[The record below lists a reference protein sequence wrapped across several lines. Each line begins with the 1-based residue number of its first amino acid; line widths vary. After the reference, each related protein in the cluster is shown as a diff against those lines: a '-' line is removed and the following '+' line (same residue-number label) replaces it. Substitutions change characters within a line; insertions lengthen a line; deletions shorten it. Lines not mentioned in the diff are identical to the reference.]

1 MLEQDELRHHKGLSA
16 PLMRGYNI
24 IFSEEHN
31 GHNKYMG
38 KNSPKKSLINHMLET
53 GIVAKCLTDTNGIYH
68 PVLNRLS
75 EITGCDSDTLLTK
88 IVFICA
94 IHDIGKI
101 HPTFQ
106 GRDEGTLEIL
116 KQEDLNQVSF
126 DTRFRHEQYGA
137 NIFDKL
143 SAEDVDIKN
152 SDIISQIIRMHHQKE
167 QKKNSDI
174 DIIKIDDKE
183 KAKKWMH
190 IQNEIYDYIKN
201 VFQFDN
207 LNLINK
213 NISKSELF
221 VVQNAILGIMI
232 TSDWIAS
239 NNYVFD
245 NQSYENIDE
254 FLESR
259 KTQALRFLNNE
270 GLIRQ
275 QIPVMQNFMSA
286 FGFNGRPVQND
297 VEKIVHKNDIKC
309 MLIESDCGSGKTEAA
324 LYAAAVLGNR
334 SGLSGIYMGL
344 PTGVSA
350 EAIQDRVDE
359 FLTSRGMR
367 NTKLYTSKSMLLRE
381 PDKQPVWT
389 DMSRQRL
396 LASSAVGTVDQ
407 VMTAARLVRFESVRM
422 DGLASKVLIIDEIH
436 AYDAY
441 MLAVIKDLL
450 KICGELDVPVI
461 MLSATLPISTK
472 NDLLG
477 VLGDGDI
484 ELHNGYPVIS
494 YVTKDGRVHE
504 HVSRQYMPDKKISCE
519 LLPILNDND
528 KIARY
533 AVDAVKDG
541 GCECVIMNTVADA
554 ICVYDKIKKNK
565 KNDCKI
571 ILYHSR
577 MTINARDKTSRKI
590 LAMCGKDRT
599 KRPERVIIVG
609 TQVLEQSLDIDV
621 DYMITAICPIDLLF
635 QRIGRYHR
643 HGDEGTIR
651 EHVVVA
657 NTVQVLI
664 PATLSSYGGTEYVYE
679 KCYLDATID
688 AIREHNGH
696 LLIPSG
702 MPDMI
707 NYVYSY
713 ASIDVRVRQII
724 DEANSDAGNI
734 KIENG
739 FEIYTR
745 KNDLTDKNLN
755 VRLSNT
761 DETMAQIAI
770 LNDAEI
776 ETLGQSSEA
785 DIELF
790 KCRVV
795 AVRESKIKNFKNF
808 CKPETGIFKD
818 VQIYTKDNCV
828 SEGKEIVIDDEYG
841 MRIEKI

>member
-1 MLEQDELRHHKGLSA
+1 M
-16 PLMRGYNI
+16 NI
-24 IFSEEHN
+24 TKIWA
-31 GHNKYMG
+31 KTA
-38 KNSPKKSLINHMLET
+38 PKKSLINHMLET
-53 GIVAKCLTDTNGIYH
+53 GIVAGCLTDTNGIYH

-75 EITGCDSDTLLTK
+75 EITGYDSDTLLAK

-106 GRDEGTLEIL
+106 GRDEETLEVL
-116 KQEDLNQVSF
+116 RQENLNQMSF

-137 NIFDKL
+137 NIFDRL
-143 SAEDVDIKN
+143 SVEDVDIKN
-152 SDIISQIIRMHHQKE
+152 SDIIAQIIRMHHQKE

-183 KAKKWMH
+183 KAKKWRH

-201 VFQFDN
+201 VFRFDN

-254 FLESR
+254 FLKSR
-259 KTQALRFLNNE
+259 KIQALKFLNNE
-270 GLIRQ
+270 GMIRQ
-275 QIPVMQNFMSA
+275 QIPVMQDFKSA

-297 VEKIVHKNDIKC
+297 VEKIVHKNNIKC

-324 LYAAAVLGNR
+324 LYAAVVLGNR

-381 PDKQPVWT
+381 PDKKPVWT

-396 LASSAVGTVDQ
+396 LAASAIGTVDQ

-450 KICGELDVPVI
+450 KICGELGVPVI

-477 VLGDGDI
+477 VLCDGDI
-484 ELHNGYPVIS
+484 ELHNGYPMIS
-494 YVTKDGRVHE
+494 YVTKDGNVHE
-504 HVSRQYMPDKKISCE
+504 HVSHQYMPDKTISCE

-533 AVDAVKDG
+533 AVDVVKDG

-577 MTINARDKTSRKI
+577 MTMNARDETSRKI

-643 HGDEGTIR
+643 HGDAGTIR

-664 PATLSSYGGTEYVYE
+664 PATLSSYGGTEHVYE

-688 AIREHNGH
+688 AINEHNGH
-696 LLIPSG
+696 LLIPSC

-707 NYVYSY
+707 NYVYSH

-724 DEANSDAGNI
+724 DEANSDSGNI
-734 KIENG
+734 KIKNG

-761 DETMAQIAI
+761 DETMVQIAI
-770 LNDAEI
+770 LNDTEI
-776 ETLGQSSEA
+776 EMLGQSSEA

-828 SEGKEIVIDDEYG
+828 SEGKEIVVDAEYG

>member
-1 MLEQDELRHHKGLSA
+1 MDITKIWA
-16 PLMRGYNI
+16 
-24 IFSEEHN
+24 
-31 GHNKYMG
+31 KTA
-38 KNSPKKSLINHMLET
+38 PKKSLINHMMET

-106 GRDEGTLEIL
+106 GRDEEMLEML
-116 KQEDLNQVSF
+116 RQEDLNQVSF
-126 DTRFRHEQYGA
+126 DTRFKHEQYGA
-137 NIFDKL
+137 NIFDRL

-183 KAKKWMH
+183 KAKKWRH

-232 TSDWIAS
+232 TADWIAS
-239 NNYVFD
+239 NHYVFD
-245 NQSYENIDE
+245 NQPYKNIDE

-259 KTQALRFLNNE
+259 KILALKFLNNE
-270 GLIRQ
+270 GMIRQ
-275 QIPVMQNFMSA
+275 QIAVMQDFKSA

-324 LYAAAVLGNR
+324 LYAAAVLGNH

-359 FLTSRGMR
+359 FLTSHGMR

-381 PDKQPVWT
+381 PDKKPVWT

-396 LASSAVGTVDQ
+396 LAASAVGTVDQ

-436 AYDAY
+436 AYDTY

-450 KICGELDVPVI
+450 KICGELGVPVI

-472 NDLLG
+472 SDLLG
-477 VLGDGDI
+477 VLGDGNI
-484 ELHNGYPVIS
+484 ELHNGYPMIS
-494 YVTKDGRVHE
+494 YVTKDGKVHE
-504 HVSRQYMPDKKISCE
+504 HVSHQYMPDKKISCE

-565 KNDCKI
+565 KDDCKI

-577 MTINARDKTSRKI
+577 MTINARDEKSREI
-590 LAMCGKDRT
+590 LEMCGKDRT

-643 HGDEGTIR
+643 HGDAGTIR

-657 NTVQVLI
+657 NIVQVLI
-664 PATLSSYGGTEYVYE
+664 PSDLSSYGGTEYVYE
-679 KCYLDATID
+679 KCHLDATID
-688 AIREHNGH
+688 AINEHNGH

-707 NYVYSY
+707 NYVYSH

-734 KIENG
+734 KIKNG
-739 FEIYTR
+739 FEIYTKR
-745 KNDLTDKNLN
+745 NDLTDKNLN

-761 DETMAQIAI
+761 DETIVQIAI

-776 ETLGQSSEA
+776 EKLGQNSEA

-795 AVRESKIKNFKNF
+795 AVRESKVKNFKNF

-828 SEGKEIVIDDEYG
+828 SEDKEIVVDDEYG

>member
-1 MLEQDELRHHKGLSA
+1 MDITKIWA
-16 PLMRGYNI
+16 
-24 IFSEEHN
+24 
-31 GHNKYMG
+31 KTA
-38 KNSPKKSLINHMLET
+38 PKKSLINHMLET
-53 GIVAKCLTDTNGIYH
+53 GIVAECLTDTNGIYY
-68 PVLNRLS
+68 PVLSRLS

-106 GRDEGTLEIL
+106 GRDEETLEIL
-116 KQEDLNQVSF
+116 RQENLNQVSF
-126 DTRFRHEQYGA
+126 DTRFRHEQYGV
-137 NIFDKL
+137 NIFDRL
-143 SAEDVDIKN
+143 SVDDVDMKN

-183 KAKKWMH
+183 KAKKWQH
-190 IQNEIYDYIKN
+190 IQNEIYDYVKN
-201 VFQFDN
+201 VFRFDN

-232 TSDWIAS
+232 TADWIAS

-245 NQSYENIDE
+245 NQQCENIDE

-259 KTQALRFLNNE
+259 KVQALKFLNNE

-275 QIPVMQNFMSA
+275 QIPVMQDFRSA

-381 PDKQPVWT
+381 PDKKPAWT
-389 DMSRQRL
+389 DISRQRL
-396 LASSAVGTVDQ
+396 LAASAVGTVDQ
-407 VMTAARLVRFESVRM
+407 VMTVARLVRFESVRM

-472 NDLLG
+472 SDLLG
-477 VLGDGDI
+477 VLGDGNI
-484 ELHNGYPVIS
+484 ELHNGYPMIS
-494 YVTKDGRVHE
+494 YVTKDGKTHE
-504 HVSRQYMPDKKISCE
+504 HVSHQYMPDKKISCE

-577 MTINARDKTSRKI
+577 MTINARDETSRKI
-590 LAMCGKDRT
+590 LTMCGKDRT

-643 HGDEGTIR
+643 HGDAGTIR
-651 EHVVVA
+651 ERVVVA

-664 PATLSSYGGTEYVYE
+664 PADLSSYGGTEYVYE

-688 AIREHNGH
+688 TIREHNGH
-696 LLIPSG
+696 LLIPSD

-707 NYVYSY
+707 NYVYSH

-761 DETMAQIAI
+761 DEVMVQIAI
-770 LNDAEI
+770 LDDEEI
-776 ETLGQSSEA
+776 EELGQNSEA

-795 AVRESKIKNFKNF
+795 SVRESKIKNFKNF
-808 CKPETGIFKD
+808 RKPETGIFKD
-818 VQIYTKDNCV
+818 VQIYTKDDCV
-828 SEGKEIVIDDEYG
+828 SGDKEIVVDDEYG

>member
-1 MLEQDELRHHKGLSA
+1 MDITKIWA
-16 PLMRGYNI
+16 
-24 IFSEEHN
+24 
-31 GHNKYMG
+31 KTA
-38 KNSPKKSLINHMLET
+38 PKKSLINHMLET
-53 GIVAKCLTDTNGIYH
+53 GIVAECLTDTNGIYH

-75 EITGCDSDTLLTK
+75 EITDCDSDTLLTK
-88 IVFICA
+88 IMFICA

-106 GRDEGTLEIL
+106 GRDEETLEIL
-116 KQEDLNQVSF
+116 KHEGLNQVSF

-174 DIIKIDDKE
+174 NIIKIDDKE
-183 KAKKWMH
+183 KTKKWMH

-201 VFQFDN
+201 VFKFDN

-213 NISKSELF
+213 NINKSELF

-232 TSDWIAS
+232 TADWIAS

-245 NQSYENIDE
+245 NQPCENIDD
-254 FLESR
+254 FLKSR
-259 KTQALRFLNNE
+259 KIQALKFLSNE

-275 QIPVMQNFMSA
+275 QIPVMQDFRSA

-359 FLTSRGMR
+359 FLTSHGMR

-381 PDKQPVWT
+381 PDKKPVWT

-422 DGLASKVLIIDEIH
+422 NGLASKVLIIDEIH

-450 KICGELDVPVI
+450 KICEGLGVPVI

-472 NDLLG
+472 KDLLG
-477 VLGDGDI
+477 VLDDGDI
-484 ELHNGYPVIS
+484 ELHNGYPMIS
-494 YVTKDGRVHE
+494 YVTKDGMMHE
-504 HVSRQYMPDKKISCE
+504 HVSYQYMPDKKISCE

-577 MTINARDKTSRKI
+577 MTINARDETSRKI

-643 HGDEGTIR
+643 HGDAGTIR
-651 EHVVVA
+651 EHAVVTNA
-657 NTVQVLI
+657 VQVLI
-664 PATLSSYGGTEYVYE
+664 PADLSNYGGTEYVYE

-688 AIREHNGH
+688 AINEHNGH

-707 NYVYSY
+707 NYVYSH
-713 ASIDVRVRQII
+713 ASIDVRVCQII
-724 DEANSDAGNI
+724 DEANSDNGNI

-761 DETMAQIAI
+761 DEVMAQIAI

-795 AVRESKIKNFKNF
+795 SVMESKIKNFKHF

-818 VQIYTKDNCV
+818 VQIYTKDDCV
-828 SEGKEIVIDDEYG
+828 SGGKEIVVDDEYG
-841 MRIEKI
+841 MRIKKV

>member
-1 MLEQDELRHHKGLSA
+1 MDITKIWA
-16 PLMRGYNI
+16 
-24 IFSEEHN
+24 
-31 GHNKYMG
+31 KTA
-38 KNSPKKSLINHMLET
+38 PKKSLINHMLET
-53 GIVAKCLTDTNGIYH
+53 GIVAECLTDTNGIYY
-68 PVLNRLS
+68 PVLSRLS

-106 GRDEGTLEIL
+106 GRDEETLEIL
-116 KQEDLNQVSF
+116 RQENLNQVSF
-126 DTRFRHEQYGA
+126 DTRFRHEQYGV
-137 NIFDKL
+137 NIFDRL
-143 SAEDVDIKN
+143 SVDDVDMKN

-183 KAKKWMH
+183 KAKKWQH
-190 IQNEIYDYIKN
+190 IQNEIYDYVKN
-201 VFQFDN
+201 VFRFDN

-213 NISKSELF
+213 NISKSKLF

-239 NNYVFD
+239 NSYVFD
-245 NQSYENIDE
+245 NQQYKNVDE

-688 AIREHNGH
+688 AINEHNGR

-707 NYVYSY
+707 NYVYSH

>member
-1 MLEQDELRHHKGLSA
+1 MDII
-16 PLMRGYNI
+16 NI
-24 IFSEEHN
+24 WA
-31 GHNKYMG
+31 KTA
-38 KNSPKKSLINHMLET
+38 PKKSLINHMLET

-309 MLIESDCGSGKTEAA
+309 MLIESDCSSGKTEAA

>member
-1 MLEQDELRHHKGLSA
+1 MDITKIWA
-16 PLMRGYNI
+16 
-24 IFSEEHN
+24 
-31 GHNKYMG
+31 KTA
-38 KNSPKKSLINHMLET
+38 PKKSLINHMMET
-53 GIVAKCLTDTNGIYH
+53 GIVAKCLTDTTNGIYH

-94 IHDIGKI
+94 IHDMGKI

-106 GRDEGTLEIL
+106 GRDEETLEIL
-116 KQEDLNQVSF
+116 KQEGLNQVSF

-137 NIFDKL
+137 NIFDRL

-183 KAKKWMH
+183 KAKKWRH

-232 TSDWIAS
+232 TADWIAS
-239 NNYVFD
+239 NSYVFD
-245 NQSYENIDE
+245 NQQYENVDE

-259 KTQALRFLNNE
+259 KNQALKFLNNE

-275 QIPVMQNFMSA
+275 QIPVMQDFKSA

-297 VEKIVHKNDIKC
+297 VEKFVHKNDIKC

-359 FLTSRGMR
+359 FLTAHDMR

-381 PDKQPVWT
+381 PGKKPVWT

-396 LASSAVGTVDQ
+396 LAASAVGTVDQ

-450 KICGELDVPVI
+450 KICEELGVPVI

-472 NDLLG
+472 SDLLG
-477 VLGDGDI
+477 VLGDGNI
-484 ELHNGYPVIS
+484 ELHNGYPMIS
-494 YVTKDGRVHE
+494 YVTKDGKVHE
-504 HVSRQYMPDKKISCE
+504 HVSHQYMPDKKISCE

-565 KNDCKI
+565 KDDCKI

-577 MTINARDKTSRKI
+577 MTINARDEKSREI
-590 LAMCGKDRT
+590 LEMCGKDRT

-643 HGDEGTIR
+643 HGDAGTIR

-657 NTVQVLI
+657 NIVQVLI
-664 PATLSSYGGTEYVYE
+664 PSDLSSYGGTEYVYE

-688 AIREHNGH
+688 AINEHNGH

-707 NYVYSY
+707 NYVYSH

-734 KIENG
+734 KIKNG

-761 DETMAQIAI
+761 DEVMAQIAI

-795 AVRESKIKNFKNF
+795 AVRESKVKNFKNF

-818 VQIYTKDNCV
+818 VKIYTKNDCM
-828 SEGKEIVIDDEYG
+828 SEGKEIAIDDEYG

>member
-1 MLEQDELRHHKGLSA
+1 MDITKIWA
-16 PLMRGYNI
+16 
-24 IFSEEHN
+24 
-31 GHNKYMG
+31 KTA
-38 KNSPKKSLINHMLET
+38 PKKSLIDHMLET
-53 GIVAKCLTDTNGIYH
+53 GIVTECLIDADGMYR
-68 PVLNRLS
+68 PVLSRLS
-75 EITGCDSDTLLTK
+75 EITGCDNNKLSAK

-94 IHDIGKI
+94 IHDIGKA
-101 HPTFQ
+101 HPIFQ
-106 GRDEGTLEIL
+106 GRDAETLEIL
-116 KQEDLNQVSF
+116 RRKNLNQASF

-137 NIFDKL
+137 NIFDRL

-183 KAKKWMH
+183 KAKKWRH
-190 IQNEIYDYIKN
+190 IQKEIYDYIKN
-201 VFQFDN
+201 VFHFDN

-245 NQSYENIDE
+245 NQPYKNIDE
-254 FLESR
+254 FLKSR
-259 KTQALRFLNNE
+259 KLQALKFLNNE
-270 GLIRQ
+270 GMIRQ
-275 QIPVMQNFMSA
+275 QIPVMQDFKSA

-350 EAIQDRVDE
+350 EAIQNRVDE
-359 FLTSRGMR
+359 FLTSHGMR

-381 PDKQPVWT
+381 PDKKPIWT
-389 DMSRQRL
+389 DISRQRL
-396 LASSAVGTVDQ
+396 LTSSAVGTVDQ
-407 VMTAARLVRFESVRM
+407 VMTVARLARFESVRM
-422 DGLASKVLIIDEIH
+422 NGLASKVLIIDEIH
-436 AYDAY
+436 AYDTY
-441 MLAVIKDLL
+441 MLAVIRGLL
-450 KICGELDVPVI
+450 MICGELGVPVI

-472 NDLLG
+472 KGLLG
-477 VLGDGDI
+477 VVGNRDM
-484 ELHNGYPVIS
+484 ELHNGYPMIS
-494 YVTKDGRVHE
+494 YVTKDGDVYE
-504 HVSRQYMPDKKISCE
+504 QVSNQYMPDKKISCK
-519 LLPILNDND
+519 LLPILNNND
-528 KIARY
+528 EIARY

-554 ICVYDKIKKNK
+554 ICVYDKIKEK
-565 KNDCKI
+565 KSDNCKI

-577 MTINARDKTSRKI
+577 MTINARDKKSREI
-590 LAMCGKDRT
+590 LKMCGKDRSE
-599 KRPERVIIVG
+599 RPERAIIVG
-609 TQVLEQSLDIDV
+609 TQVLEQSIDIDV
-621 DYMITAICPIDLLF
+621 DYMIIAICPIDLLF

-651 EHVVVA
+651 KRVDVG

>member
-1 MLEQDELRHHKGLSA
+1 MDITKIWA
-16 PLMRGYNI
+16 
-24 IFSEEHN
+24 
-31 GHNKYMG
+31 KTA
-38 KNSPKKSLINHMLET
+38 PKKSLIDHMLET
-53 GIVAKCLTDTNGIYH
+53 GIVTECLIDADGMYR
-68 PVLNRLS
+68 PVLSRLS
-75 EITGCDSDTLLTK
+75 EITGCDNNKLSAK

-94 IHDIGKI
+94 IHDIGKA
-101 HPTFQ
+101 HPIFQ
-106 GRDEGTLEIL
+106 GRDAETLEIL
-116 KQEDLNQVSF
+116 RRKNLNQASF

-137 NIFDKL
+137 NIFDRL

-183 KAKKWMH
+183 KAKKWRH
-190 IQNEIYDYIKN
+190 IQKEIYDYIKN
-201 VFQFDN
+201 VFHFDN

-245 NQSYENIDE
+245 NQPYENIDE

-350 EAIQDRVDE
+350 EAIQNRVDE
-359 FLTSRGMR
+359 FLTSHGMR

-381 PDKQPVWT
+381 PDKKPIWT
-389 DMSRQRL
+389 DISRQRL
-396 LASSAVGTVDQ
+396 LTSSAVGTVDQ
-407 VMTAARLVRFESVRM
+407 VMTVARLARFESVRM
-422 DGLASKVLIIDEIH
+422 NGLASKVLIIDEIH
-436 AYDAY
+436 AYDTY
-441 MLAVIKDLL
+441 MLAVIRGLL
-450 KICGELDVPVI
+450 MICGELGVPVI

-472 NDLLG
+472 KGLLG
-477 VLGDGDI
+477 VVGNRDM
-484 ELHNGYPVIS
+484 ELHNGYPMIS
-494 YVTKDGRVHE
+494 YVTKDGDVYE
-504 HVSRQYMPDKKISCE
+504 QVSNQYMPDKKISCK
-519 LLPILNDND
+519 LLPILNNND
-528 KIARY
+528 EIARY

-577 MTINARDKTSRKI
+577 MTINARDETSREI

-651 EHVVVA
+651 ERVVVA

-664 PATLSSYGGTEYVYE
+664 PADVSSYGGTEYVYE

-707 NYVYSY
+707 NYVYSH

-761 DETMAQIAI
+761 DETMVQIAI
-770 LNDAEI
+770 LDDTEI
-776 ETLGQSSEA
+776 EELGQNSEA

-795 AVRESKIKNFKNF
+795 SVRESKIKNFKNF

-828 SEGKEIVIDDEYG
+828 SGDKEIVVDDEYG

>member
-1 MLEQDELRHHKGLSA
+1 MDITKIWA
-16 PLMRGYNI
+16 
-24 IFSEEHN
+24 
-31 GHNKYMG
+31 KTA
-38 KNSPKKSLINHMLET
+38 PKKSLIDHMLET
-53 GIVAKCLTDTNGIYH
+53 GIVTECLIDADGMYR
-68 PVLNRLS
+68 PVLSRLS
-75 EITGCDSDTLLTK
+75 EITGCDNNKLSAK

-94 IHDIGKI
+94 IHDIGKA
-101 HPTFQ
+101 HPIFQ
-106 GRDEGTLEIL
+106 GRDAETLEIL
-116 KQEDLNQVSF
+116 RRKNLNQASF

-137 NIFDKL
+137 NIFDRL

-183 KAKKWMH
+183 KAKKWRH
-190 IQNEIYDYIKN
+190 IQKEIYDYIKN
-201 VFQFDN
+201 VFHFDN

-245 NQSYENIDE
+245 NQPYKNIDE
-254 FLESR
+254 FLKSR
-259 KTQALRFLNNE
+259 KLQALKFLNNE
-270 GLIRQ
+270 GMIRQ
-275 QIPVMQNFMSA
+275 QIPVMQDFKSA

-350 EAIQDRVDE
+350 EAIQNRVDE
-359 FLTSRGMR
+359 FLTSHGMR

-381 PDKQPVWT
+381 PDKKPIWT
-389 DMSRQRL
+389 DISRQRL
-396 LASSAVGTVDQ
+396 LTSSAVGTVDQ
-407 VMTAARLVRFESVRM
+407 VMTVARLARFESVRM
-422 DGLASKVLIIDEIH
+422 NGLASKVLIIDEIH
-436 AYDAY
+436 AYDTY
-441 MLAVIKDLL
+441 MLAVIRGLL
-450 KICGELDVPVI
+450 MICGELGVPVI

-472 NDLLG
+472 KGLLG
-477 VLGDGDI
+477 VVGNRDI

-494 YVTKDGRVHE
+494 YVTKDGMVHE
-504 HVSRQYMPDKKISCE
+504 HVSHQYMPDKKISCE

-533 AVDAVKDG
+533 AVDAIKDG
-541 GCECVIMNTVADA
+541 GCECVIMNTVTDA

-577 MTINARDKTSRKI
+577 MTINVRDKTSRKI

-643 HGDEGTIR
+643 HGDAGTIR

-688 AIREHNGH
+688 AINEHNGH

-707 NYVYSY
+707 NYVYSH

-761 DETMAQIAI
+761 DETMVQIAI
-770 LNDAEI
+770 LNNAEI

>member
-1 MLEQDELRHHKGLSA
+1 MDITKIWA
-16 PLMRGYNI
+16 
-24 IFSEEHN
+24 
-31 GHNKYMG
+31 KTA
-38 KNSPKKSLINHMLET
+38 PKKSLINHMLET
-53 GIVAKCLTDTNGIYH
+53 GIVAECLTDTNGIYH

-106 GRDEGTLEIL
+106 GRDEETLEML
-116 KQEDLNQVSF
+116 RQEDLNQVSF

-174 DIIKIDDKE
+174 DIIKIDNKE
-183 KAKKWMH
+183 KAKKWRH
-190 IQNEIYDYIKN
+190 IQNEIYDYVKN
-201 VFQFDN
+201 IFRFDN

-245 NQSYENIDE
+245 NQPYENIDV

-259 KTQALRFLNNE
+259 KVQALKFLSNE
-270 GLIRQ
+270 ELIRQ
-275 QIPVMQNFMSA
+275 QIPVMQDFKSA

-528 KIARY
+528 KIALY

-770 LNDAEI
+770 LNDAEL

-795 AVRESKIKNFKNF
+795 AVRESKVKNFKNF

-828 SEGKEIVIDDEYG
+828 SEGKEIVVDDEYG
-841 MRIEKI
+841 MRIKKV

>member
-1 MLEQDELRHHKGLSA
+1 MDITKIWA
-16 PLMRGYNI
+16 
-24 IFSEEHN
+24 
-31 GHNKYMG
+31 KTA
-38 KNSPKKSLINHMLET
+38 PKKSLINHMLET
-53 GIVAKCLTDTNGIYH
+53 GIVAECLTDTNGIYH

-75 EITGCDSDTLLTK
+75 EITCCGSDTLLTK

-106 GRDEGTLEIL
+106 GRDEETLEIL
-116 KQEDLNQVSF
+116 KHEGLNQVSF

-245 NQSYENIDE
+245 NQSYENIDD
-254 FLESR
+254 FLKSR
-259 KTQALRFLNNE
+259 KIQALKFLSNE

-275 QIPVMQNFMSA
+275 QIPIMQDFRSA

-324 LYAAAVLGNR
+324 LYAAVVLGNR
-334 SGLSGIYMGL
+334 SGVSGIYMGL

-359 FLTSRGMR
+359 FLTSHGMR

-381 PDKQPVWT
+381 PDKKPVWT

-422 DGLASKVLIIDEIH
+422 NGLASKVLIIDEIH

-450 KICGELDVPVI
+450 KICEELGVPVI

-472 NDLLG
+472 KDLLG
-477 VLGDGDI
+477 ALGNGDV
-484 ELHNGYPVIS
+484 ELHNGYPMIS
-494 YVTKDGRVHE
+494 YVTKDGMVHE
-504 HVSRQYMPDKKISCE
+504 HVSHQYMPDKKISCE

-541 GCECVIMNTVADA
+541 GCECVIMTTVADA
-554 ICVYDKIKKNK
+554 ICEYDKINKNK

-577 MTINARDKTSRKI
+577 MTINARDETSRKI
-590 LAMCGKDRT
+590 LAMCGKNRT

-643 HGDEGTIR
+643 HGDAGTIR
-651 EHVVVA
+651 EHVVVTNA
-657 NTVQVLI
+657 VQVLI
-664 PATLSSYGGTEYVYE
+664 PADLSNYGGTEYVYE

-702 MPDMI
+702 IPDMI
-707 NYVYSY
+707 NYVYSHV
-713 ASIDVRVRQII
+713 SIDVRVRQII
-724 DEANSDAGNI
+724 EEANSDNGNI

-761 DETMAQIAI
+761 DEVMAQIAI

-795 AVRESKIKNFKNF
+795 SVMESKIKNFKHF

-818 VQIYTKDNCV
+818 VQIYTKDDCV
-828 SEGKEIVIDDEYG
+828 SGGKEIIIDDEYG
-841 MRIEKI
+841 MRIKKV

>member
-1 MLEQDELRHHKGLSA
+1 MDITKIWA
-16 PLMRGYNI
+16 
-24 IFSEEHN
+24 
-31 GHNKYMG
+31 KTA
-38 KNSPKKSLINHMLET
+38 PKKSLINHMLET
-53 GIVAKCLTDTNGIYH
+53 GIVAECLTDTNGIYH

-75 EITGCDSDTLLTK
+75 EITCCDSGTLLTK

-106 GRDEGTLEIL
+106 GHDEETLEIL
-116 KQEDLNQVSF
+116 KHEGLNQVSF

-183 KAKKWMH
+183 KAKKWQH
-190 IQNEIYDYIKN
+190 IQNEIYDYVKN

-232 TSDWIAS
+232 TADWIAS

-254 FLESR
+254 FLKSR
-259 KTQALRFLNNE
+259 KIQALKFLNNE
-270 GLIRQ
+270 GMIRQ
-275 QIPVMQNFMSA
+275 QIPVMQDFKSA

-324 LYAAAVLGNR
+324 LYAASVLGNR

-359 FLTSRGMR
+359 FLTSHGMR

-381 PDKQPVWT
+381 PDKKPVWT

-422 DGLASKVLIIDEIH
+422 NGLASKVLIIDEIH

-450 KICGELDVPVI
+450 KICKELGVPVI

-472 NDLLG
+472 KDLLG
-477 VLGDGDI
+477 VLDDGDI

-533 AVDAVKDG
+533 AVDAIKDG

-577 MTINARDKTSRKI
+577 MTINARDETSRKI
-590 LAMCGKDRT
+590 LVMCGKNRT

-643 HGDEGTIR
+643 HGDAGTIR

-664 PATLSSYGGTEYVYE
+664 PSDLSSYGGTEYVYE

-707 NYVYSY
+707 NYVYSH

-724 DEANSDAGNI
+724 DEANSDNGNI

-745 KNDLTDKNLN
+745 RNNLTDKNLN

-761 DETMAQIAI
+761 DEVMAQIAI
-770 LNDAEI
+770 LDDAEI
-776 ETLGQSSEA
+776 EMLGQSSEA

-828 SEGKEIVIDDEYG
+828 SEGKEIIIDNEYG
-841 MRIEKI
+841 MRIKKV

>member
-1 MLEQDELRHHKGLSA
+1 MDITKIWA
-16 PLMRGYNI
+16 
-24 IFSEEHN
+24 
-31 GHNKYMG
+31 KTA
-38 KNSPKKSLINHMLET
+38 PKKSLINHLLET
-53 GIVAKCLTDTNGIYH
+53 GIVAGCLTDTNGIYH

-75 EITGCDSDTLLTK
+75 EITGYDSDTLLAK

-106 GRDEGTLEIL
+106 GRDGETLEVL
-116 KQEDLNQVSF
+116 RQENLNQMSF

-137 NIFDKL
+137 NIFDRL
-143 SAEDVDIKN
+143 SVEDVDIKN
-152 SDIISQIIRMHHQKE
+152 SDIIAQIIRMHHQKE

-183 KAKKWMH
+183 KAKKWRH

-201 VFQFDN
+201 VFRFDN

-213 NISKSELF
+213 DINKSELF

-232 TSDWIAS
+232 TADWIAS
-239 NNYVFD
+239 NSYVFD
-245 NQSYENIDE
+245 NQQYENVDE

-259 KTQALRFLNNE
+259 KTQALKFLNNE

-275 QIPVMQNFMSA
+275 QIPVMQDFRSA

-381 PDKQPVWT
+381 PDKKPIWT

-396 LASSAVGTVDQ
+396 LAASAVGTVDQ

-494 YVTKDGRVHE
+494 YVTKDGMVHE
-504 HVSRQYMPDKKISCE
+504 HVSHQYMPDKKISCE

-533 AVDAVKDG
+533 AVDAIKDG
-541 GCECVIMNTVADA
+541 GCECVIMNTVTDA

-577 MTINARDKTSRKI
+577 MTINVRDKTSRKI

-643 HGDEGTIR
+643 HGDAGTIR

-688 AIREHNGH
+688 AINEHNGH

-707 NYVYSY
+707 NYVYSH

-761 DETMAQIAI
+761 DETMVQIAI
-770 LNDAEI
+770 LNNAEI

>member
-1 MLEQDELRHHKGLSA
+1 MDITKIWA
-16 PLMRGYNI
+16 
-24 IFSEEHN
+24 
-31 GHNKYMG
+31 KTA
-38 KNSPKKSLINHMLET
+38 PKKSLIDHMLET
-53 GIVAKCLTDTNGIYH
+53 GIVTECLIDADGMYR
-68 PVLNRLS
+68 PVLSRLS
-75 EITGCDSDTLLTK
+75 EITGCDNNKLSAK

-94 IHDIGKI
+94 IHDIGKA
-101 HPTFQ
+101 HPIFQ
-106 GRDEGTLEIL
+106 GRDAETLEIL
-116 KQEDLNQVSF
+116 RRKNLNQASF

-137 NIFDKL
+137 NIFDRL

-183 KAKKWMH
+183 KAKKWRH
-190 IQNEIYDYIKN
+190 IQKEIYDYIKN
-201 VFQFDN
+201 VFHFDN

-245 NQSYENIDE
+245 NQPYKNIDE
-254 FLESR
+254 FLKSR
-259 KTQALRFLNNE
+259 KLQALKFLNNE
-270 GLIRQ
+270 GMIRQ
-275 QIPVMQNFMSA
+275 QIPVMQDFKSA

-350 EAIQDRVDE
+350 EAIQNRVDE
-359 FLTSRGMR
+359 FLTSHGMR

-381 PDKQPVWT
+381 PDKKPIWT
-389 DMSRQRL
+389 DISRQRL
-396 LASSAVGTVDQ
+396 LTASAVGTVDQ

-494 YVTKDGRVHE
+494 YVTKDGMVHE
-504 HVSRQYMPDKKISCE
+504 HVSHQYMPDKKISCE

-533 AVDAVKDG
+533 AVDAIKDG
-541 GCECVIMNTVADA
+541 GCECVIMNTVTDA

-577 MTINARDKTSRKI
+577 MTINVRDKTSRKI

-643 HGDEGTIR
+643 HGDAGTIR

-688 AIREHNGH
+688 AINEHNGH

-707 NYVYSY
+707 NYVYSH

-761 DETMAQIAI
+761 DETMVQIAI
-770 LNDAEI
+770 LNNAEI

>member
-1 MLEQDELRHHKGLSA
+1 
-16 PLMRGYNI
+16 
-24 IFSEEHN
+24 
-31 GHNKYMG
+31 
-38 KNSPKKSLINHMLET
+38 
-53 GIVAKCLTDTNGIYH
+53 
-68 PVLNRLS
+68 
-75 EITGCDSDTLLTK
+75 
-88 IVFICA
+88 
-94 IHDIGKI
+94 
-101 HPTFQ
+101 
-106 GRDEGTLEIL
+106 
-116 KQEDLNQVSF
+116 
-126 DTRFRHEQYGA
+126 
-137 NIFDKL
+137 
-143 SAEDVDIKN
+143 
-152 SDIISQIIRMHHQKE
+152 
-167 QKKNSDI
+167 
-174 DIIKIDDKE
+174 
-183 KAKKWMH
+183 
-190 IQNEIYDYIKN
+190 
-201 VFQFDN
+201 
-207 LNLINK
+207 
-213 NISKSELF
+213 
-221 VVQNAILGIMI
+221 
-232 TSDWIAS
+232 
-239 NNYVFD
+239 
-245 NQSYENIDE
+245 
-254 FLESR
+254 
-259 KTQALRFLNNE
+259 
-270 GLIRQ
+270 
-275 QIPVMQNFMSA
+275 
-286 FGFNGRPVQND
+286 
-297 VEKIVHKNDIKC
+297 

-324 LYAAAVLGNR
+324 LYAASVLGNR

-359 FLTSRGMR
+359 FLTSHGMR

-381 PDKQPVWT
+381 PDKKPVWT

-450 KICGELDVPVI
+450 KICGELGVPVI

-472 NDLLG
+472 KDLLG

-494 YVTKDGRVHE
+494 YVTKDGMMHE
-504 HVSRQYMPDKKISCE
+504 HVSHQYMPDKKISCE
-519 LLPILNDND
+519 LLPILNNND

-554 ICVYDKIKKNK
+554 ICVYDKIKKSK

-577 MTINARDKTSRKI
+577 MTINARDEKSREI
-590 LAMCGKDRT
+590 LEMCGKDRT

-657 NTVQVLI
+657 NTVHVLI

-795 AVRESKIKNFKNF
+795 AVRESKVKNFKNF

-828 SEGKEIVIDDEYG
+828 SEGKEIVVDDEYG
-841 MRIEKI
+841 MRIKKV

>member
-1 MLEQDELRHHKGLSA
+1 MDITKIWA
-16 PLMRGYNI
+16 
-24 IFSEEHN
+24 
-31 GHNKYMG
+31 KTA
-38 KNSPKKSLINHMLET
+38 PKKSLIDHMLET
-53 GIVAKCLTDTNGIYH
+53 GIVTECLIDADGMYR
-68 PVLNRLS
+68 PVLSRLS
-75 EITGCDSDTLLTK
+75 EITGCDNNKLSAK

-94 IHDIGKI
+94 IHDIGKA
-101 HPTFQ
+101 HPIFQ
-106 GRDEGTLEIL
+106 GRDAETLEIL
-116 KQEDLNQVSF
+116 RRKNLNQASF

-137 NIFDKL
+137 NIFDRL

-183 KAKKWMH
+183 KAKKWRH
-190 IQNEIYDYIKN
+190 IQKEIYDYIKN
-201 VFQFDN
+201 VFHFDN

-245 NQSYENIDE
+245 NQPYKNIDE
-254 FLESR
+254 FLKSR
-259 KTQALRFLNNE
+259 KLQALKFLNNE
-270 GLIRQ
+270 GMIRQ
-275 QIPVMQNFMSA
+275 QIPVMQDFKSA

-350 EAIQDRVDE
+350 EAIQNRVDE
-359 FLTSRGMR
+359 FLTSHGMR

-381 PDKQPVWT
+381 PDKKPIWT
-389 DMSRQRL
+389 DISRQRL
-396 LASSAVGTVDQ
+396 LTSSAVGTVDQ
-407 VMTAARLVRFESVRM
+407 VMTVARLARFESVRM
-422 DGLASKVLIIDEIH
+422 NGLASKVLIIDEIH
-436 AYDAY
+436 AYDTY
-441 MLAVIKDLL
+441 MLAVIRGLL
-450 KICGELDVPVI
+450 MICGELGVPVI

-472 NDLLG
+472 KGLLG
-477 VLGDGDI
+477 VVGNRDM
-484 ELHNGYPVIS
+484 ELHNGYPMIS
-494 YVTKDGRVHE
+494 YVTKDGDVYE
-504 HVSRQYMPDKKISCE
+504 QVSNQYMPDKKISCK
-519 LLPILNDND
+519 LLPILNNND
-528 KIARY
+528 EIARY

-554 ICVYDKIKKNK
+554 ICVYDKIKEK
-565 KNDCKI
+565 KSDNCKI

-577 MTINARDKTSRKI
+577 MTINARDKKSREI
-590 LAMCGKDRT
+590 LKMCGKDRSE
-599 KRPERVIIVG
+599 RPERAIIVG

-621 DYMITAICPIDLLF
+621 DYMIIAICPIDLLF

-651 EHVVVA
+651 KRVDVG

-688 AIREHNGH
+688 AINEHNGH

-707 NYVYSY
+707 NYVYSH

-761 DETMAQIAI
+761 DETMVQIAI

>member
-1 MLEQDELRHHKGLSA
+1 MDITKIWA
-16 PLMRGYNI
+16 
-24 IFSEEHN
+24 
-31 GHNKYMG
+31 KTA
-38 KNSPKKSLINHMLET
+38 PKKSLIDHMLET
-53 GIVAKCLTDTNGIYH
+53 GIVTECLIDADGMYR
-68 PVLNRLS
+68 PVLSRLS
-75 EITGCDSDTLLTK
+75 EITGCDNNKLSAK

-94 IHDIGKI
+94 IHDIGKA
-101 HPTFQ
+101 HPIFQ
-106 GRDEGTLEIL
+106 GRDAETLEIL
-116 KQEDLNQVSF
+116 RRKNLNQASF

-137 NIFDKL
+137 NIFDRL

-183 KAKKWMH
+183 KAKKWRH
-190 IQNEIYDYIKN
+190 IQKEIYDYIKN
-201 VFQFDN
+201 VFHFDN

-245 NQSYENIDE
+245 NQPYKNIDE
-254 FLESR
+254 FLKSR
-259 KTQALRFLNNE
+259 KLQALKFLNNE
-270 GLIRQ
+270 GMIRQ
-275 QIPVMQNFMSA
+275 QIPVMQDFKSA

-350 EAIQDRVDE
+350 EAIQNRVDE
-359 FLTSRGMR
+359 FLTSHGMR

-381 PDKQPVWT
+381 PDKKAIWT
-389 DMSRQRL
+389 DISRQRL
-396 LASSAVGTVDQ
+396 LTSSAVGTVDQ
-407 VMTAARLVRFESVRM
+407 VMTVARLARFESVRM
-422 DGLASKVLIIDEIH
+422 NGLASKVLIIDEIH
-436 AYDAY
+436 AYDTY
-441 MLAVIKDLL
+441 MLAVIRGLL
-450 KICGELDVPVI
+450 MICGELGVPVI

-472 NDLLG
+472 KGLLG
-477 VLGDGDI
+477 VVGNRDM
-484 ELHNGYPVIS
+484 ELHNGYPMIS
-494 YVTKDGRVHE
+494 YVTKDGDVYE
-504 HVSRQYMPDKKISCE
+504 QVSNQYMPDKKISCK
-519 LLPILNDND
+519 LLPILNNND
-528 KIARY
+528 EIARY

-554 ICVYDKIKKNK
+554 ICVYDKIKEK
-565 KNDCKI
+565 KSDNCKI

-577 MTINARDKTSRKI
+577 MTINARDKKSREI
-590 LAMCGKDRT
+590 LKMCGKDRSE
-599 KRPERVIIVG
+599 RPERAIIVG

-621 DYMITAICPIDLLF
+621 DYMIIAICPIDLLF

-651 EHVVVA
+651 KRVDVG

-664 PATLSSYGGTEYVYE
+664 PADLSNYGGTEYVYE
-679 KCYLDATID
+679 KCYLDATVDTIQ
-688 AIREHNGH
+688 EHNNH

-707 NYVYSY
+707 NYVYNH
-713 ASIDVRVRQII
+713 ASVDVQVRQII

-739 FEIYTR
+739 FEIYTKR
-745 KNDLTDKNLN
+745 NALTDKNLN
-755 VRLSNT
+755 VRLSNV
-761 DETMAQIAI
+761 DETTVQIAI
-770 LNDAEI
+770 LDDEEI
-776 ETLGQSSEA
+776 HALGQSSEA

-795 AVRESKIKNFKNF
+795 AVRESKVKNFKNF

-828 SEGKEIVIDDEYG
+828 SEDKEIVVDDEYG

>member
-1 MLEQDELRHHKGLSA
+1 MDITKIWA
-16 PLMRGYNI
+16 
-24 IFSEEHN
+24 
-31 GHNKYMG
+31 KTA
-38 KNSPKKSLINHMLET
+38 PKKSLINHMLET
-53 GIVAKCLTDTNGIYH
+53 GIVAGCLTDTNGIYH

-75 EITGCDSDTLLTK
+75 EITGYDSDTLLAK

-106 GRDEGTLEIL
+106 GRDEETLEVL
-116 KQEDLNQVSF
+116 RQENLNQMSF

-137 NIFDKL
+137 NIFDRL
-143 SAEDVDIKN
+143 SVEDVDIKN
-152 SDIISQIIRMHHQKE
+152 SDIIAQIIRMHHQKE

-183 KAKKWMH
+183 KAKKWRH

-201 VFQFDN
+201 IFRFDN

-213 NISKSELF
+213 NINKSELF

-232 TSDWIAS
+232 TADWIAS
-239 NNYVFD
+239 NSYVFD
-245 NQSYENIDE
+245 NQQYENVDE

-259 KTQALRFLNNE
+259 KTQALKFLNNE

-275 QIPVMQNFMSA
+275 QIPVMQDFRSA

-381 PDKQPVWT
+381 PDKKPIWT

-396 LASSAVGTVDQ
+396 LAASAVGTVDQ

-450 KICGELDVPVI
+450 KICGELGVPII

-477 VLGDGDI
+477 VLCDGDI
-484 ELHNGYPVIS
+484 ELHNGYPMIS
-494 YVTKDGRVHE
+494 YVTKDGNVHE
-504 HVSRQYMPDKKISCE
+504 HVSHQYMPDKKISCE

-577 MTINARDKTSRKI
+577 MTINARDETSQKI

-609 TQVLEQSLDIDV
+609 TQVLEQSLDVDV

-643 HGDEGTIR
+643 HGDAGTIR

-664 PATLSSYGGTEYVYE
+664 PSDLSSYGGTEYVYE

-688 AIREHNGH
+688 ATNEHNGH

-707 NYVYSY
+707 NYVYSH

-761 DETMAQIAI
+761 DETMVQIAI
-770 LNDAEI
+770 LDDTEI
-776 ETLGQSSEA
+776 EELGQSSEA

-795 AVRESKIKNFKNF
+795 AVRESKVKNFKNF

-828 SEGKEIVIDDEYG
+828 SEGKEIVVDDEYG
-841 MRIEKI
+841 MRIKKV

>member
-1 MLEQDELRHHKGLSA
+1 MDITKIWA
-16 PLMRGYNI
+16 
-24 IFSEEHN
+24 
-31 GHNKYMG
+31 KTA
-38 KNSPKKSLINHMLET
+38 PKKSLINHMLET

-106 GRDEGTLEIL
+106 GRDEETLEML
-116 KQEDLNQVSF
+116 RQEGLNQVSF

-137 NIFDKL
+137 NIFDRL
-143 SAEDVDIKN
+143 SVDDADMKN

-167 QKKNSDI
+167 HKKNSDI

-183 KAKKWMH
+183 KAKKWRN

-232 TSDWIAS
+232 TADWIAS
-239 NNYVFD
+239 NHYVFD
-245 NQSYENIDE
+245 NQPYKNIDE

-259 KTQALRFLNNE
+259 KIQVLKFLNNE
-270 GLIRQ
+270 GMIRQ
-275 QIPVMQNFMSA
+275 QIPVMQDFRST

-297 VEKIVHKNDIKC
+297 VEKIVHKNNIKC

-324 LYAAAVLGNR
+324 LYAASVLGNR

-359 FLTSRGMR
+359 FLTAHDMR

-381 PDKQPVWT
+381 PGKKPVWT

-396 LASSAVGTVDQ
+396 LAASAVGTVDQ

-450 KICGELDVPVI
+450 KICGELGVPVI

-472 NDLLG
+472 SDLLG
-477 VLGDGDI
+477 VLGDGNI
-484 ELHNGYPVIS
+484 ELHNGYPMIS
-494 YVTKDGRVHE
+494 YVTKDGKVHE
-504 HVSRQYMPDKKISCE
+504 HVSHQYMPDKKISCE

-565 KNDCKI
+565 KDDCKI

-577 MTINARDKTSRKI
+577 MTINARDEKSREI
-590 LAMCGKDRT
+590 LEMCGKDRT
-599 KRPERVIIVG
+599 KRPECVIIVG

-643 HGDEGTIR
+643 HGDAGTIR

-657 NTVQVLI
+657 NIVKVLI
-664 PATLSSYGGTEYVYE
+664 PFDLSSYGGTEYVYK

-688 AIREHNGH
+688 AINEHNGH

-707 NYVYSY
+707 NYVYSH

-734 KIENG
+734 KIKNG

-761 DETMAQIAI
+761 DEAMVQIAI
-770 LNDAEI
+770 LDDAEI
-776 ETLGQSSEA
+776 EMLGQSSEA

-790 KCRVV
+790 KYRVV
-795 AVRESKIKNFKNF
+795 SVRESKIKNFKNF
-808 CKPETGIFKD
+808 RKPETGIFKD
-818 VQIYTKDNCV
+818 VQIYTKDDCV
-828 SEGKEIVIDDEYG
+828 SGDKEIVIDDEYG
-841 MRIEKI
+841 MRIEKT

>member
-1 MLEQDELRHHKGLSA
+1 MDITKIWA
-16 PLMRGYNI
+16 
-24 IFSEEHN
+24 
-31 GHNKYMG
+31 KTA
-38 KNSPKKSLINHMLET
+38 PKKSLINHMLET
-53 GIVAKCLTDTNGIYH
+53 GIVAECLTDTNGIYH

-106 GRDEGTLEIL
+106 GRDEETLEIL
-116 KQEDLNQVSF
+116 RQENLNQVSF
-126 DTRFRHEQYGA
+126 DTRFRHEQYGV
-137 NIFDKL
+137 NIFDRL
-143 SAEDVDIKN
+143 SVDDVDMKN

-183 KAKKWMH
+183 KAKKWQH
-190 IQNEIYDYIKN
+190 IQNEIYDYVKN
-201 VFQFDN
+201 VFRFDN

-232 TSDWIAS
+232 TADWIAS

-245 NQSYENIDE
+245 NQQCENIDE

-259 KTQALRFLNNE
+259 KVQALKFLNNE

-275 QIPVMQNFMSA
+275 QIPVMQDFRSA

-381 PDKQPVWT
+381 PDKKPAWT
-389 DMSRQRL
+389 DISRQRL
-396 LASSAVGTVDQ
+396 LAASAVGTVDQ

-472 NDLLG
+472 SDLLG
-477 VLGDGDI
+477 VLGDGNI
-484 ELHNGYPVIS
+484 ELHNGYPMIS
-494 YVTKDGRVHE
+494 YVTKDGKTHE
-504 HVSRQYMPDKKISCE
+504 HVSHQYMPDKKISCE

-577 MTINARDKTSRKI
+577 MTINARDETSRKI
-590 LAMCGKDRT
+590 LTMCGKDRT

-643 HGDEGTIR
+643 HGDAGTIR
-651 EHVVVA
+651 ERVVVA

-664 PATLSSYGGTEYVYE
+664 PADLSSYGGTEYVYE

-688 AIREHNGH
+688 TIREHNGH
-696 LLIPSG
+696 LLIPSD

-707 NYVYSY
+707 NYVYNH
-713 ASIDVRVRQII
+713 ASVDVQVRQII

-739 FEIYTR
+739 FEIYTKR
-745 KNDLTDKNLN
+745 NALTDKNLN
-755 VRLSNT
+755 VRLSNV
-761 DETMAQIAI
+761 DETTVQIAI
-770 LNDAEI
+770 LDDEEI
-776 ETLGQSSEA
+776 HALGQSNTA

-795 AVRESKIKNFKNF
+795 AVRESKIKKFQ
-808 CKPETGIFKD
+808 CYCQPETGIFKD
-818 VQIYTKDNCV
+818 VKIYRVGEC
-828 SEGKEIVIDDEYG
+828 KEIVIDDEYG
-841 MRIEKI
+841 MRVEEF

>member
-1 MLEQDELRHHKGLSA
+1 MDITKIWA
-16 PLMRGYNI
+16 
-24 IFSEEHN
+24 
-31 GHNKYMG
+31 KTA
-38 KNSPKKSLINHMLET
+38 PKKSLINHMLET
-53 GIVAKCLTDTNGIYH
+53 GIVAECLTDTNGIYH

-75 EITGCDSDTLLTK
+75 EITCCDSGTLLTK

-106 GRDEGTLEIL
+106 GHDEETLEIL
-116 KQEDLNQVSF
+116 KHEGLNQVSF

-183 KAKKWMH
+183 KAKKWQH
-190 IQNEIYDYIKN
+190 IQNEIYDYVKN

-232 TSDWIAS
+232 TADWIAS

-254 FLESR
+254 FLKSR
-259 KTQALRFLNNE
+259 KIQALKFLNNE
-270 GLIRQ
+270 GMIRQ
-275 QIPVMQNFMSA
+275 QIPVMQDFKSA

-324 LYAAAVLGNR
+324 LYAASVLGNR

-359 FLTSRGMR
+359 FLTSHGMR

-381 PDKQPVWT
+381 PDKKPVWT

-422 DGLASKVLIIDEIH
+422 NGLASKVLIIDEIH

-450 KICGELDVPVI
+450 KICKELGVPVI

-472 NDLLG
+472 KDLLG
-477 VLGDGDI
+477 VLDDGDI

-504 HVSRQYMPDKKISCE
+504 HVSHQYMPDKKISCE

-533 AVDAVKDG
+533 AVDAIKDG

-577 MTINARDKTSRKI
+577 MTINARDETSRKI
-590 LAMCGKDRT
+590 LVMCGKNRT

-643 HGDEGTIR
+643 HGDAGTIR

-664 PATLSSYGGTEYVYE
+664 PSDLSSYGGTEYVYE

-707 NYVYSY
+707 NYVYSH

-724 DEANSDAGNI
+724 DEANSDNGNI

-745 KNDLTDKNLN
+745 RNNLTDKNLN

-761 DETMAQIAI
+761 DEVMAQIAI
-770 LNDAEI
+770 LDDAEI
-776 ETLGQSSEA
+776 EMLGQSSEA

-828 SEGKEIVIDDEYG
+828 SEGKEIIIDNEYG
-841 MRIEKI
+841 MRIKKV

>member
-1 MLEQDELRHHKGLSA
+1 MDITKIWA
-16 PLMRGYNI
+16 
-24 IFSEEHN
+24 
-31 GHNKYMG
+31 KTA
-38 KNSPKKSLINHMLET
+38 PKKSLINHMMET

-106 GRDEGTLEIL
+106 GRDEETLEML
-116 KQEDLNQVSF
+116 RQENLNQVSC

-137 NIFDKL
+137 NIFDRL
-143 SAEDVDIKN
+143 SVDDADMKN

-183 KAKKWMH
+183 KAKKWRN

-232 TSDWIAS
+232 TADWIAS
-239 NNYVFD
+239 NHYVFD
-245 NQSYENIDE
+245 NQPYKNIDE

-259 KTQALRFLNNE
+259 KILALKFLNNE
-270 GLIRQ
+270 GMIRQ
-275 QIPVMQNFMSA
+275 QIAVMQDFKSA

-324 LYAAAVLGNR
+324 LYAAAVLGNH

-359 FLTSRGMR
+359 FLTSHGMR

-381 PDKQPVWT
+381 PDKKPVWT

-396 LASSAVGTVDQ
+396 LAASAVGTVDQ

-436 AYDAY
+436 AYDTY

-450 KICGELDVPVI
+450 KICGELGVPVI

-472 NDLLG
+472 SDLLG
-477 VLGDGDI
+477 VLGDGNI
-484 ELHNGYPVIS
+484 ELHNGYPMIS
-494 YVTKDGRVHE
+494 YVTKDGKVHE
-504 HVSRQYMPDKKISCE
+504 HVSHQYMPDKKISCE

-554 ICVYDKIKKNK
+554 ICVYDKIKKSK

-577 MTINARDKTSRKI
+577 MTINARDETSLEI
-590 LAMCGKDRT
+590 LAMCGKDRA

-643 HGDEGTIR
+643 HGDAGTIR
-651 EHVVVA
+651 ERVVIA

-664 PATLSSYGGTEYVYE
+664 PSDLSSYGGTEYVYE

-707 NYVYSY
+707 NYVYSH

-761 DETMAQIAI
+761 DETMVQIAI
-770 LNDAEI
+770 LDDTEI
-776 ETLGQSSEA
+776 EELGQNSET

-795 AVRESKIKNFKNF
+795 SVRESKIKNFKNF
-808 CKPETGIFKD
+808 RKPETGIFKD
-818 VQIYTKDNCV
+818 VQIYTKDDCV
-828 SEGKEIVIDDEYG
+828 SGDKEIVVDDEYG
-841 MRIEKI
+841 IRIEKI

>member
-1 MLEQDELRHHKGLSA
+1 MDIT
-16 PLMRGYNI
+16 NI
-24 IFSEEHN
+24 WA
-31 GHNKYMG
+31 KTA
-38 KNSPKKSLINHMLET
+38 PKKSLINHMLET

-68 PVLNRLS
+68 PVLNRLA
-75 EITGCDSDTLLTK
+75 EITGCGSDTLLTK

-101 HPTFQ
+101 HPIFQ
-106 GRDEGTLEIL
+106 GRDEETLEML
-116 KQEDLNQVSF
+116 KHEGLNQVSF

-137 NIFDKL
+137 NIFDRL
-143 SAEDVDIKN
+143 SVEDVDIKN

-183 KAKKWMH
+183 KAKKWRH

-232 TSDWIAS
+232 TADWIAS
-239 NNYVFD
+239 NSYVFD
-245 NQSYENIDE
+245 NQQYENVDE

-259 KTQALRFLNNE
+259 KTQALKFLNNE

-275 QIPVMQNFMSA
+275 QIPVMQDFKSA

-359 FLTSRGMR
+359 FLTAHDMR

-381 PDKQPVWT
+381 PGKKPVWT

-396 LASSAVGTVDQ
+396 LAASAVGTVDQ

-450 KICGELDVPVI
+450 KICEELGVPVI

-472 NDLLG
+472 SDLLG
-477 VLGDGDI
+477 VLGDGNI
-484 ELHNGYPVIS
+484 ELHNGYPMIS
-494 YVTKDGRVHE
+494 YVTKDGKVHE
-504 HVSRQYMPDKKISCE
+504 HVSHQYMPDKKISCE

-565 KNDCKI
+565 KDDCKI

-577 MTINARDKTSRKI
+577 MTINARDEKSREI
-590 LAMCGKDRT
+590 LEMCGKDRT

-643 HGDEGTIR
+643 HGDAGTIR

-657 NTVQVLI
+657 NIVQVLI
-664 PATLSSYGGTEYVYE
+664 PSDLSSYGGTEYVYE

-688 AIREHNGH
+688 AINEHNGH

-707 NYVYSY
+707 NYVYSH

-734 KIENG
+734 KIKNG

-761 DETMAQIAI
+761 DEVMAQIAI

-795 AVRESKIKNFKNF
+795 AVRESKVKNFKNF

-818 VQIYTKDNCV
+818 VKIYTKNDCM
-828 SEGKEIVIDDEYG
+828 SEGKEIAIDDEYG

>member
-1 MLEQDELRHHKGLSA
+1 MDITKIWA
-16 PLMRGYNI
+16 
-24 IFSEEHN
+24 
-31 GHNKYMG
+31 KTA
-38 KNSPKKSLINHMLET
+38 PKKSLINHMLET
-53 GIVAKCLTDTNGIYH
+53 GIVAECLTDTNGIYH

-75 EITGCDSDTLLTK
+75 EITCCDSDTLLTK

-106 GRDEGTLEIL
+106 GRDEETLEIL
-116 KQEDLNQVSF
+116 KHECLNQVSF

-254 FLESR
+254 FLKSR
-259 KTQALRFLNNE
+259 KIQALKFLNNE
-270 GLIRQ
+270 GMIRQ
-275 QIPVMQNFMSA
+275 QIPVMQDFRNA

-324 LYAAAVLGNR
+324 LYASAVLGKR

-344 PTGVSA
+344 PTSVSA

-359 FLTSRGMR
+359 FLTSHGMR

-381 PDKQPVWT
+381 PDKKPVWT

-422 DGLASKVLIIDEIH
+422 NGLASKVLIIDEIH

-450 KICGELDVPVI
+450 KICEELGVPVI

-472 NDLLG
+472 KDLLG
-477 VLGDGDI
+477 ALGNGDI
-484 ELHNGYPVIS
+484 ELHNGYPMIS
-494 YVTKDGRVHE
+494 YVTKDGMVHE
-504 HVSRQYMPDKKISCE
+504 HVSHQYMPDKKISCE

-577 MTINARDKTSRKI
+577 MTINARDETSRKI

-643 HGDEGTIR
+643 HGDAGTIR

-657 NTVQVLI
+657 NAVQVLI
-664 PATLSSYGGTEYVYE
+664 PADLSNYGGTEYVYE

-688 AIREHNGH
+688 AINEHNGH

-707 NYVYSY
+707 NYVYSH

-724 DEANSDAGNI
+724 DEANSDNGNI

-761 DETMAQIAI
+761 DEVMVQIAI
-770 LNDAEI
+770 LDDAEI
-776 ETLGQSSEA
+776 EMLGQSSEA

-795 AVRESKIKNFKNF
+795 AVRESKIKNFEHF

-818 VQIYTKDNCV
+818 VQIYTKDDCV
-828 SEGKEIVIDDEYG
+828 SEGEEIVVDDEYG
-841 MRIEKI
+841 MRIKKV

>member
-1 MLEQDELRHHKGLSA
+1 MDIT
-16 PLMRGYNI
+16 NI
-24 IFSEEHN
+24 WA
-31 GHNKYMG
+31 KTA
-38 KNSPKKSLINHMLET
+38 PKKSLINHMLET
-53 GIVAKCLTDTNGIYH
+53 GIVAECLTDTNGIYH

-106 GRDEGTLEIL
+106 GRDEEMLEML
-116 KQEDLNQVSF
+116 RQEDLNQVSF
-126 DTRFRHEQYGA
+126 DTRFKHEQYGA

-183 KAKKWMH
+183 KAKKWRH
-190 IQNEIYDYIKN
+190 IQKEIYDYIKN
-201 VFQFDN
+201 VFHFDN

-245 NQSYENIDE
+245 NQPYKNIDE
-254 FLESR
+254 FLKSR
-259 KTQALRFLNNE
+259 KLQALKFLNNE
-270 GLIRQ
+270 GMIRQ
-275 QIPVMQNFMSA
+275 QIPVMQDFKSA

-350 EAIQDRVDE
+350 EAIQNRVDE
-359 FLTSRGMR
+359 FLTSHGMR

-381 PDKQPVWT
+381 PDKKPIWT
-389 DMSRQRL
+389 DISRQRL
-396 LASSAVGTVDQ
+396 LTSSAVGTVDQ
-407 VMTAARLVRFESVRM
+407 VMTVARLARFESVRM
-422 DGLASKVLIIDEIH
+422 NGLASKVLIIDEIH
-436 AYDAY
+436 AYDTY
-441 MLAVIKDLL
+441 MLAVIRGLL
-450 KICGELDVPVI
+450 MICGELGVPVI

-472 NDLLG
+472 KGLLG
-477 VLGDGDI
+477 VVGNRDM
-484 ELHNGYPVIS
+484 ELHNGYPMIS
-494 YVTKDGRVHE
+494 YVTKDGDVYE
-504 HVSRQYMPDKKISCE
+504 QVSNQYMPDKKISCK
-519 LLPILNDND
+519 LLPILNNND
-528 KIARY
+528 EIARY

-554 ICVYDKIKKNK
+554 ICVYDKIKEK
-565 KNDCKI
+565 KSDNCKI

-577 MTINARDKTSRKI
+577 MTINARDKKSREI
-590 LAMCGKDRT
+590 LKMCGKDRSE
-599 KRPERVIIVG
+599 RPERAIIVG

-621 DYMITAICPIDLLF
+621 DYMIIAICPIDLLF

-651 EHVVVA
+651 KRVDVG

-664 PATLSSYGGTEYVYE
+664 PADLSNYGGTEYVYE
-679 KCYLDATID
+679 KCYLDATVDTIQ
-688 AIREHNGH
+688 EHNNH

-707 NYVYSY
+707 NYVYNH
-713 ASIDVRVRQII
+713 ASVDVQVRQII

-739 FEIYTR
+739 FEIYTKR
-745 KNDLTDKNLN
+745 NALTDKNLN
-755 VRLSNT
+755 VRLSNV
-761 DETMAQIAI
+761 DETTVQIAI
-770 LNDAEI
+770 LDDEEI
-776 ETLGQSSEA
+776 HALGQSSEA

-795 AVRESKIKNFKNF
+795 AVRESKVKNFKNF

-828 SEGKEIVIDDEYG
+828 SEDKEIVVDDEYG

>member
-1 MLEQDELRHHKGLSA
+1 MDITKIWA
-16 PLMRGYNI
+16 
-24 IFSEEHN
+24 
-31 GHNKYMG
+31 KTT
-38 KNSPKKSLINHMLET
+38 PKKSLINHMLET
-53 GIVAKCLTDTNGIYH
+53 GIVAERLTDTNGIYH
-68 PVLNRLS
+68 PVLNRLT
-75 EITGCDSDTLLTK
+75 EITGCDSDTLLAK

-106 GRDEGTLEIL
+106 GRDEETLAML
-116 KQEDLNQVSF
+116 KQEGLNQVSF

-143 SAEDVDIKN
+143 STEDVDIKN

-254 FLESR
+254 FLKSR
-259 KTQALRFLNNE
+259 KIQALKFLNNE
-270 GLIRQ
+270 GMIRQ
-275 QIPVMQNFMSA
+275 QIPVMQDFKSA

-297 VEKIVHKNDIKC
+297 VEKIVQKNDIKC

-324 LYAAAVLGNR
+324 LYAASVLGNR

-359 FLTSRGMR
+359 FLTSHGMR

-381 PDKQPVWT
+381 PDKKPVWT

-450 KICGELDVPVI
+450 KICEGLGVPVI

-472 NDLLG
+472 KDLLG
-477 VLGDGDI
+477 ALGNGDI

-494 YVTKDGRVHE
+494 YVTKDGMVHE
-504 HVSRQYMPDKKISCE
+504 HVSYQYMPDKKISCE

-533 AVDAVKDG
+533 AADAVKDG

-577 MTINARDKTSRKI
+577 MTTNARDETSRKI
-590 LAMCGKDRT
+590 LAMCGKNRT
-599 KRPERVIIVG
+599 ERPERVIIVG

-643 HGDEGTIR
+643 HGDAGTIR

-664 PATLSSYGGTEYVYE
+664 PSDLSSYGGTEYVYK

-707 NYVYSY
+707 NYVYSH

-724 DEANSDAGNI
+724 DEANSDNGNI

-745 KNDLTDKNLN
+745 RNNLTDKNLN

-761 DETMAQIAI
+761 DEVMVQIAI

-776 ETLGQSSEA
+776 NALGKNSEI

-795 AVRESKIKNFKNF
+795 SVMESKIKNFKHF

-818 VQIYTKDNCV
+818 VKIYTKNDCV
-828 SEGKEIVIDDEYG
+828 SEDKEIIIDDEYG
-841 MRIEKI
+841 MRIKKV

>member
-1 MLEQDELRHHKGLSA
+1 MDITKIWA
-16 PLMRGYNI
+16 
-24 IFSEEHN
+24 
-31 GHNKYMG
+31 KTA
-38 KNSPKKSLINHMLET
+38 PKKSLIDHMLET
-53 GIVAKCLTDTNGIYH
+53 GIVTEYLIDADGMYR
-68 PVLNRLS
+68 PVLSRLS
-75 EITGCDSDTLLTK
+75 EITGCDNNKLSAK

-94 IHDIGKI
+94 IHDIGKA
-101 HPTFQ
+101 HPIFQ
-106 GRDEGTLEIL
+106 GRDAETLEIL
-116 KQEDLNQVSF
+116 RRKNLNQASF

-137 NIFDKL
+137 NIFDRL

-183 KAKKWMH
+183 KAKKWRH
-190 IQNEIYDYIKN
+190 IQKEIYDYIKN
-201 VFQFDN
+201 VFHFDN

-245 NQSYENIDE
+245 NQQYKNVDE

-450 KICGELDVPVI
+450 KICGELDVPAI

-528 KIARY
+528 KIALY

-795 AVRESKIKNFKNF
+795 AVRESKVKNFKNF

-828 SEGKEIVIDDEYG
+828 SEGKEIVVDDEYG
-841 MRIEKI
+841 MRIKKV

>member
-1 MLEQDELRHHKGLSA
+1 MDIT
-16 PLMRGYNI
+16 NI
-24 IFSEEHN
+24 WA
-31 GHNKYMG
+31 KTA
-38 KNSPKKSLINHMLET
+38 PKKSLINHMLET
-53 GIVAKCLTDTNGIYH
+53 GIVAECLTDTNGIYH

-106 GRDEGTLEIL
+106 GRDEEMLEML
-116 KQEDLNQVSF
+116 RQEDLNQVSF
-126 DTRFRHEQYGA
+126 DTRFKHEQYGA

-183 KAKKWMH
+183 KAKKWRH
-190 IQNEIYDYIKN
+190 IQNEIYDYVKN
-201 VFQFDN
+201 IFRFDN

-245 NQSYENIDE
+245 NQSYKNIDE

-259 KTQALRFLNNE
+259 KLQALKFLNNE

-275 QIPVMQNFMSA
+275 QIPVMQDFRSA

-359 FLTSRGMR
+359 FLTSHGMR

-381 PDKQPVWT
+381 PDKKPVWT

-396 LASSAVGTVDQ
+396 LAASAVGTVDQ

-441 MLAVIKDLL
+441 MLAVINDLL
-450 KICGELDVPVI
+450 KICGELGVPVI

-472 NDLLG
+472 KDLFG
-477 VLGDGDI
+477 VLGDEDI
-484 ELHNGYPVIS
+484 ELHNGYPMIS
-494 YVTKDGRVHE
+494 YVTKDGKIHE
-504 HVSRQYMPDKKISCE
+504 HVSHQYMPDKKISCE

-528 KIARY
+528 KFARY

-577 MTINARDKTSRKI
+577 MTINARDETSREI

-643 HGDEGTIR
+643 HGDAGTIR
-651 EHVVVA
+651 ERVVVA
-657 NTVQVLI
+657 NAVQVLI
-664 PATLSSYGGTEYVYE
+664 PADVSSYGGTEYVYE

-707 NYVYSY
+707 NYVYSH

-761 DETMAQIAI
+761 DETMVQSAI
-770 LNDAEI
+770 LDDTEI
-776 ETLGQSSEA
+776 EELGQNSEA

-795 AVRESKIKNFKNF
+795 SVRESKIKNFKNF

-828 SEGKEIVIDDEYG
+828 SGDKEIVVDDEYG

>member
-1 MLEQDELRHHKGLSA
+1 MDITKIWA
-16 PLMRGYNI
+16 
-24 IFSEEHN
+24 
-31 GHNKYMG
+31 KTA
-38 KNSPKKSLINHMLET
+38 PKKSLINHMLET

-75 EITGCDSDTLLTK
+75 EITGCDSGTLLTK

-106 GRDEGTLEIL
+106 GRDEEALEIL
-116 KQEDLNQVSF
+116 KHEGLNQVSF

-137 NIFDKL
+137 NIFDSL
-143 SAEDVDIKN
+143 SVYDADMKN

-183 KAKKWMH
+183 KAKKWRN

-232 TSDWIAS
+232 TADWIAS
-239 NNYVFD
+239 NHYVFD
-245 NQSYENIDE
+245 NQPYKNIDE

-259 KTQALRFLNNE
+259 KIQVLKFLNNE
-270 GLIRQ
+270 GMIRQ
-275 QIPVMQNFMSA
+275 QIPVMQDFRST

-297 VEKIVHKNDIKC
+297 VEKIVHKNNIKC

-324 LYAAAVLGNR
+324 LYAASVLGNR

-359 FLTSRGMR
+359 FLTAHDMR

-381 PDKQPVWT
+381 PGKKPVWT

-396 LASSAVGTVDQ
+396 LAASAVGTVDQ

-450 KICGELDVPVI
+450 KICGELGVPVI

-472 NDLLG
+472 SDLLG
-477 VLGDGDI
+477 VLGDGNI
-484 ELHNGYPVIS
+484 ELHNGYPMIS
-494 YVTKDGRVHE
+494 YVTKDGKVHE
-504 HVSRQYMPDKKISCE
+504 HVSHQYMPDKKISCE

-565 KNDCKI
+565 KDDCKI

-577 MTINARDKTSRKI
+577 MTINARDEKSREI
-590 LAMCGKDRT
+590 LEMCGKDRT

-643 HGDEGTIR
+643 HGDAGTIR

-657 NTVQVLI
+657 NIVQVLI
-664 PATLSSYGGTEYVYE
+664 PSDLSSYGGTEYVYE

-688 AIREHNGH
+688 AINEHNGH

-707 NYVYSY
+707 NYVYSH
-713 ASIDVRVRQII
+713 ASIDVHVRQII

-734 KIENG
+734 KIKNG

-761 DETMAQIAI
+761 DEVMAQIAI

-790 KCRVV
+790 KYRVV
-795 AVRESKIKNFKNF
+795 SVRESKIKNFKNF
-808 CKPETGIFKD
+808 RKPETGIFKD
-818 VQIYTKDNCV
+818 VQIYTKDDCV
-828 SEGKEIVIDDEYG
+828 SGDKEIVIDDEYG
-841 MRIEKI
+841 MRIEKT

>member
-1 MLEQDELRHHKGLSA
+1 MDIT
-16 PLMRGYNI
+16 NI
-24 IFSEEHN
+24 WA
-31 GHNKYMG
+31 KTA
-38 KNSPKKSLINHMLET
+38 PKKSLINHMLET

-68 PVLNRLS
+68 PVLNRLA
-75 EITGCDSDTLLTK
+75 EITGCGSDTLLTK

-101 HPTFQ
+101 HPIFQ
-106 GRDEGTLEIL
+106 GRDEETLEML
-116 KQEDLNQVSF
+116 KHEGINQVSF

-137 NIFDKL
+137 NIFDRL
-143 SAEDVDIKN
+143 SVEDVDIKN

-183 KAKKWMH
+183 KAKKWRH

-232 TSDWIAS
+232 TADWIAS
-239 NNYVFD
+239 NSYVFD
-245 NQSYENIDE
+245 NQQYENVDE

-259 KTQALRFLNNE
+259 KIQALKFLNNA
-270 GLIRQ
+270 GMIRQ
-275 QIPVMQNFMSA
+275 QIPVMQDFRSA

-350 EAIQDRVDE
+350 EAIQNRVDK
-359 FLTSRGMR
+359 FLTLHGMQ

-381 PDKQPVWT
+381 PDKKPVWT

-396 LASSAVGTVDQ
+396 LAASAVGTVDQ

-450 KICGELDVPVI
+450 KICGELGVPVI

-472 NDLLG
+472 SDLLG
-477 VLGDGDI
+477 VLGDGNI
-484 ELHNGYPVIS
+484 ELHNGYPMIS
-494 YVTKDGRVHE
+494 YVTKDGKVHE
-504 HVSRQYMPDKKISCE
+504 HVSHQYMPDKKISCE

-565 KNDCKI
+565 KDDCKI

-577 MTINARDKTSRKI
+577 MTINARDEKSREI
-590 LAMCGKDRT
+590 LEMCGKDRT

-643 HGDEGTIR
+643 HGDAGTIR

-657 NTVQVLI
+657 NIVQVLI
-664 PATLSSYGGTEYVYE
+664 PSDLSSYGGTEYVYK

-688 AIREHNGH
+688 AINEHNGH

-707 NYVYSY
+707 NYVYSH

-734 KIENG
+734 KIKNG

-761 DETMAQIAI
+761 DEVMAQIAI

-790 KCRVV
+790 KYRMVS
-795 AVRESKIKNFKNF
+795 VRESKIKNFKNF
-808 CKPETGIFKD
+808 RKPETGIFKD
-818 VQIYTKDNCV
+818 VKIYTKNDCM
-828 SEGKEIVIDDEYG
+828 SEGKEIAIDDEYG

>member
-1 MLEQDELRHHKGLSA
+1 MDITKIWA
-16 PLMRGYNI
+16 
-24 IFSEEHN
+24 
-31 GHNKYMG
+31 KTA
-38 KNSPKKSLINHMLET
+38 PKKSLIDHMLET
-53 GIVAKCLTDTNGIYH
+53 GIVTECLIDADGMYR
-68 PVLNRLS
+68 PVLSRLS
-75 EITGCDSDTLLTK
+75 EITGCDNNKLSAK

-94 IHDIGKI
+94 IHDIGKA
-101 HPTFQ
+101 HPIFQ
-106 GRDEGTLEIL
+106 GRDAETLEIL
-116 KQEDLNQVSF
+116 RRKNLNQASF

-137 NIFDKL
+137 NIFDRL

-183 KAKKWMH
+183 KAKKWRH
-190 IQNEIYDYIKN
+190 IQKEIYDYIKN
-201 VFQFDN
+201 VFHFDN

-245 NQSYENIDE
+245 NQPYKNIDE
-254 FLESR
+254 FLKSR
-259 KTQALRFLNNE
+259 KLQALKFLNNE
-270 GLIRQ
+270 GMIRQ
-275 QIPVMQNFMSA
+275 QIPVMQDFKSA

-350 EAIQDRVDE
+350 EAIQNRVDE
-359 FLTSRGMR
+359 FLTSHGMR
-367 NTKLYTSKSMLLRE
+367 NTKLYKSKSMLLRE
-381 PDKQPVWT
+381 PDKKPIWT
-389 DMSRQRL
+389 DISRQRL
-396 LASSAVGTVDQ
+396 LTSSAVGTVDQ
-407 VMTAARLVRFESVRM
+407 VMTVARLARFESVRM
-422 DGLASKVLIIDEIH
+422 NGLASKVLIIDEIH
-436 AYDAY
+436 AYDTY
-441 MLAVIKDLL
+441 MLAVIRGLL
-450 KICGELDVPVI
+450 MICGELGVPVI

-472 NDLLG
+472 KGLLG
-477 VLGDGDI
+477 VVGNRDM
-484 ELHNGYPVIS
+484 ELHNGYPMIS
-494 YVTKDGRVHE
+494 YVTKDGDVYE
-504 HVSRQYMPDKKISCE
+504 QVSNQYMPDKKISCK
-519 LLPILNDND
+519 LLPILNNND
-528 KIARY
+528 EIARY

-554 ICVYDKIKKNK
+554 ICVYDKIKEK
-565 KNDCKI
+565 KSDNCKI

-577 MTINARDKTSRKI
+577 MTINARDKKSREI
-590 LAMCGKDRT
+590 LKMCGKDRSE
-599 KRPERVIIVG
+599 RPERAIIVG

-621 DYMITAICPIDLLF
+621 DYMIIAICPIDLLF

-651 EHVVVA
+651 KRVDVG

-664 PATLSSYGGTEYVYE
+664 PADLSNYGGTEYVYE
-679 KCYLDATID
+679 KCYLDATVDTIQ
-688 AIREHNGH
+688 EHNNH

-707 NYVYSY
+707 NYVYNH
-713 ASIDVRVRQII
+713 ASVDVQVRQII

-739 FEIYTR
+739 FEIYTKR
-745 KNDLTDKNLN
+745 NALTDKNLN
-755 VRLSNT
+755 VRLSNV
-761 DETMAQIAI
+761 DETTVQIAI
-770 LNDAEI
+770 LDDEEI
-776 ETLGQSSEA
+776 HALGQSSEA

-795 AVRESKIKNFKNF
+795 AVRESKVKNFKNF

-828 SEGKEIVIDDEYG
+828 SEDKEIVVDDEYG

>member
-1 MLEQDELRHHKGLSA
+1 MDITKIWA
-16 PLMRGYNI
+16 
-24 IFSEEHN
+24 
-31 GHNKYMG
+31 KTA
-38 KNSPKKSLINHMLET
+38 PKKSLIDHMLET
-53 GIVAKCLTDTNGIYH
+53 GIVTECLIDADGMYR
-68 PVLNRLS
+68 PVLSRLS
-75 EITGCDSDTLLTK
+75 EITGCDNNKLSAK

-94 IHDIGKI
+94 IHDIGKA
-101 HPTFQ
+101 HPIFQ
-106 GRDEGTLEIL
+106 GRDAETLEIL
-116 KQEDLNQVSF
+116 RRKNLNQASF

-137 NIFDKL
+137 NIFDRL

-183 KAKKWMH
+183 KAKKWRH
-190 IQNEIYDYIKN
+190 IQKEIYDYIKN
-201 VFQFDN
+201 VFHFDN

-245 NQSYENIDE
+245 NQPYKNIDE
-254 FLESR
+254 FLKSR
-259 KTQALRFLNNE
+259 KLQALKFLNNE
-270 GLIRQ
+270 GMIRQ
-275 QIPVMQNFMSA
+275 QIPVMQDFKSA

-344 PTGVSA
+344 PTGISA
-350 EAIQDRVDE
+350 EAIQNRVDE
-359 FLTSRGMR
+359 FLTSHGMR

-381 PDKQPVWT
+381 PDKKPIWT
-389 DMSRQRL
+389 DISRQRL
-396 LASSAVGTVDQ
+396 LTSSAVGTVDQ
-407 VMTAARLVRFESVRM
+407 VMTVARLARFESVRM
-422 DGLASKVLIIDEIH
+422 NGLASKVLIIDEIH
-436 AYDAY
+436 AYDTY
-441 MLAVIKDLL
+441 MLAVIRGLL
-450 KICGELDVPVI
+450 MICGELGVPVI

-472 NDLLG
+472 KGLLG
-477 VLGDGDI
+477 VVGNRDM
-484 ELHNGYPVIS
+484 ELHNGYPMIS
-494 YVTKDGRVHE
+494 YVTKDGDVYE
-504 HVSRQYMPDKKISCE
+504 QVSNQYMPDKKISCK
-519 LLPILNDND
+519 LLPILNNND
-528 KIARY
+528 EIARY

-554 ICVYDKIKKNK
+554 ICVYDKIKEK
-565 KNDCKI
+565 KSDNCKI

-577 MTINARDKTSRKI
+577 MTINARDKKSREI
-590 LAMCGKDRT
+590 LKMCGKDRSE
-599 KRPERVIIVG
+599 RPERAIIVG

-621 DYMITAICPIDLLF
+621 DYMIIAICPIDLLF

-651 EHVVVA
+651 KRVDVG

-664 PATLSSYGGTEYVYE
+664 PADLSNYGGTEYVYE
-679 KCYLDATID
+679 KCYLDATVDTIQ
-688 AIREHNGH
+688 EHNNH

-707 NYVYSY
+707 NYVYNH
-713 ASIDVRVRQII
+713 ASVDVQVRQII

-739 FEIYTR
+739 FEIYTKR
-745 KNDLTDKNLN
+745 NALTDKNLN
-755 VRLSNT
+755 VRLSNV
-761 DETMAQIAI
+761 DETTVQIAI
-770 LNDAEI
+770 LDDEEI
-776 ETLGQSSEA
+776 HALGQSSEA

-795 AVRESKIKNFKNF
+795 AVRESKVKNFKNF

-818 VQIYTKDNCV
+818 VQIYTKNNCV
-828 SEGKEIVIDDEYG
+828 SEDKEIVVDDEYG

>member
-1 MLEQDELRHHKGLSA
+1 MDITKIWA
-16 PLMRGYNI
+16 
-24 IFSEEHN
+24 
-31 GHNKYMG
+31 KTA
-38 KNSPKKSLINHMLET
+38 PKKSLIDHMLET
-53 GIVAKCLTDTNGIYH
+53 GIVTECLIDADGMYR
-68 PVLNRLS
+68 PVLSRLS
-75 EITGCDSDTLLTK
+75 EITGCDNNKLSAK

-94 IHDIGKI
+94 IHDIGKA
-101 HPTFQ
+101 HPIFQ
-106 GRDEGTLEIL
+106 GRDAETLEIL
-116 KQEDLNQVSF
+116 RRKNLNQASF

-137 NIFDKL
+137 NIFDRL

-183 KAKKWMH
+183 KAKKWRH
-190 IQNEIYDYIKN
+190 IQKEIYDYIKN
-201 VFQFDN
+201 VFHFDN

-245 NQSYENIDE
+245 NQPYKNIDE
-254 FLESR
+254 FLKSR
-259 KTQALRFLNNE
+259 KLQALKFLNNE
-270 GLIRQ
+270 GMIRQ
-275 QIPVMQNFMSA
+275 QIPVMQDFKSA

-350 EAIQDRVDE
+350 EAIQNRVDE
-359 FLTSRGMR
+359 FLTSHGMR

-381 PDKQPVWT
+381 PDKKPIWT
-389 DMSRQRL
+389 DISRQRL
-396 LASSAVGTVDQ
+396 LTSSAVGTVDQ
-407 VMTAARLVRFESVRM
+407 VMTVARLARFESVRM
-422 DGLASKVLIIDEIH
+422 NGLASKVLIIDEIH
-436 AYDAY
+436 AYDTY
-441 MLAVIKDLL
+441 MLAVIRGLL
-450 KICGELDVPVI
+450 MICGELGVPVI

-472 NDLLG
+472 KGLLG
-477 VLGDGDI
+477 VVGNRDM
-484 ELHNGYPVIS
+484 ELHNGYPMIS
-494 YVTKDGRVHE
+494 YVTKDGDVYE
-504 HVSRQYMPDKKISCE
+504 QVSNQYMPDKKISCK
-519 LLPILNDND
+519 LLPILNNND
-528 KIARY
+528 EIARY

-554 ICVYDKIKKNK
+554 ICVYDKIKEK
-565 KNDCKI
+565 KSDNCKI

-577 MTINARDKTSRKI
+577 MTINVRDKTSRKI

-643 HGDEGTIR
+643 HGDAGTIR

-688 AIREHNGH
+688 AINEHNGH

-707 NYVYSY
+707 NYVYSH

-761 DETMAQIAI
+761 DETMVQIAI
-770 LNDAEI
+770 LNNAEI

>member
-1 MLEQDELRHHKGLSA
+1 MDITKIWA
-16 PLMRGYNI
+16 
-24 IFSEEHN
+24 
-31 GHNKYMG
+31 KTA
-38 KNSPKKSLINHMLET
+38 PKKSLIDHMLET
-53 GIVAKCLTDTNGIYH
+53 GIVTECLIDADGMYR
-68 PVLNRLS
+68 PVLSRLS
-75 EITGCDSDTLLTK
+75 EITGCDNNKLSAK

-94 IHDIGKI
+94 IHDIGKA
-101 HPTFQ
+101 HPIFQ
-106 GRDEGTLEIL
+106 GRDAETLEIL
-116 KQEDLNQVSF
+116 RRKNLNQASF

-137 NIFDKL
+137 NIFDRL

-183 KAKKWMH
+183 KAKKWRH
-190 IQNEIYDYIKN
+190 IQKEIYDYIKN
-201 VFQFDN
+201 VFHFDN

-245 NQSYENIDE
+245 NQPYKNIDE
-254 FLESR
+254 FLKSR
-259 KTQALRFLNNE
+259 KLQALKFLNNE
-270 GLIRQ
+270 GMIRQ
-275 QIPVMQNFMSA
+275 QIPVMQDFKSA

-350 EAIQDRVDE
+350 EAIQNRVDE
-359 FLTSRGMR
+359 FLTSHGMR

-381 PDKQPVWT
+381 PDKKPIWT
-389 DMSRQRL
+389 DISRQRL
-396 LASSAVGTVDQ
+396 LTSSAVGTVDQ
-407 VMTAARLVRFESVRM
+407 VMTVARLARFESVRM
-422 DGLASKVLIIDEIH
+422 NGLASKVLIIDEIH
-436 AYDAY
+436 AYDTY
-441 MLAVIKDLL
+441 MLAVIRGLL
-450 KICGELDVPVI
+450 MICGELGVPVI

-472 NDLLG
+472 KGLLG

-519 LLPILNDND
+519 LLPILNDNN

-609 TQVLEQSLDIDV
+609 TQVLEQSLDVDV

-643 HGDEGTIR
+643 HGDAGTIR

-664 PATLSSYGGTEYVYE
+664 PSDLSSYGGTEYVYE
-679 KCYLDATID
+679 KCYLDATIN
-688 AIREHNGH
+688 AIQEHNGH

-707 NYVYSY
+707 NYVYGH

-761 DETMAQIAI
+761 DEVMVQIAI
-770 LNDAEI
+770 FDNAEI
-776 ETLGQSSEA
+776 EELGQNSKT

-795 AVRESKIKNFKNF
+795 SVRESKIKNFKNF
-808 CKPETGIFKD
+808 RKPETGIFKD
-818 VQIYTKDNCV
+818 VQIYTKDECV
-828 SEGKEIVIDDEYG
+828 SGDKEIVVDDEYG

>member
-1 MLEQDELRHHKGLSA
+1 MDITKIWA
-16 PLMRGYNI
+16 
-24 IFSEEHN
+24 
-31 GHNKYMG
+31 KTA
-38 KNSPKKSLINHMLET
+38 PKKSLINHMLET
-53 GIVAKCLTDTNGIYH
+53 GIVAGCLTDTNGIYH

-75 EITGCDSDTLLTK
+75 EITGYDSDTLLAK

-106 GRDEGTLEIL
+106 GRDGETLEVL
-116 KQEDLNQVSF
+116 RQENLNQMSF

-137 NIFDKL
+137 NIFDRL
-143 SAEDVDIKN
+143 SVEDVDIKN
-152 SDIISQIIRMHHQKE
+152 SDIIAQIIRMHHQKE

-183 KAKKWMH
+183 KAKKWRH

-201 VFQFDN
+201 VFRFDN

-213 NISKSELF
+213 DINKSELF

-232 TSDWIAS
+232 TADWIAS
-239 NNYVFD
+239 NSYVFD
-245 NQSYENIDE
+245 NQQYENVDE

-259 KTQALRFLNNE
+259 KTQALKFLNNE

-275 QIPVMQNFMSA
+275 QIPVMQDFRSA

-381 PDKQPVWT
+381 PDKKPIWT

-396 LASSAVGTVDQ
+396 LAASAVGTVDQ

-494 YVTKDGRVHE
+494 YVTKDGMVHE
-504 HVSRQYMPDKKISCE
+504 HVSHQYMPDKKISCE

-533 AVDAVKDG
+533 AVDAIKDG
-541 GCECVIMNTVADA
+541 GCECVIMNTVTDA

-577 MTINARDKTSRKI
+577 MTINVRDKTSRKI

-643 HGDEGTIR
+643 HGDAGTIR

-688 AIREHNGH
+688 AINEHNGH

-707 NYVYSY
+707 NYVYSH

-761 DETMAQIAI
+761 DETMVQIAI
-770 LNDAEI
+770 LNNAEI

>member
-1 MLEQDELRHHKGLSA
+1 MDITKIWA
-16 PLMRGYNI
+16 
-24 IFSEEHN
+24 
-31 GHNKYMG
+31 KTA
-38 KNSPKKSLINHMLET
+38 PKKSLIDHMLET
-53 GIVAKCLTDTNGIYH
+53 GIVTECLIDADGMYR
-68 PVLNRLS
+68 PVLSRLS
-75 EITGCDSDTLLTK
+75 EITGCDNNKLSAK

-94 IHDIGKI
+94 IHDIGKA
-101 HPTFQ
+101 HPIFQ
-106 GRDEGTLEIL
+106 GRDAETLEIL
-116 KQEDLNQVSF
+116 RRKNLNQESF

-137 NIFDKL
+137 NIFDRL

-183 KAKKWMH
+183 KAKKWRH
-190 IQNEIYDYIKN
+190 IQKEIYDYIKN
-201 VFQFDN
+201 VFHFDN

-245 NQSYENIDE
+245 NQPYKNIDE
-254 FLESR
+254 FLKSR
-259 KTQALRFLNNE
+259 KLQALKFLNNE
-270 GLIRQ
+270 GMIRQ
-275 QIPVMQNFMSA
+275 QIPVMQDFKSA

-350 EAIQDRVDE
+350 EAIQNRVDE
-359 FLTSRGMR
+359 FLTSHGMR

-381 PDKQPVWT
+381 PDKKPIWT
-389 DMSRQRL
+389 DISRQRL
-396 LASSAVGTVDQ
+396 LTSSAVGTVDQ
-407 VMTAARLVRFESVRM
+407 VMTVARLARFESVRM
-422 DGLASKVLIIDEIH
+422 NGLASKVLIIDEIH
-436 AYDAY
+436 AYDTY
-441 MLAVIKDLL
+441 MLAVIRGLL
-450 KICGELDVPVI
+450 MICGELGVPVI

-472 NDLLG
+472 KGLLG
-477 VLGDGDI
+477 VVGNRDM
-484 ELHNGYPVIS
+484 ELHNGYPMIS
-494 YVTKDGRVHE
+494 YVTKDGDVYE
-504 HVSRQYMPDKKISCE
+504 QVSNQYMPDKKISCK
-519 LLPILNDND
+519 LLPILNNND
-528 KIARY
+528 EIARY

-554 ICVYDKIKKNK
+554 ICVYDKIKEK
-565 KNDCKI
+565 KSDNCKI

-577 MTINARDKTSRKI
+577 MTINARDKKSREI
-590 LAMCGKDRT
+590 LKMCGKDRSE
-599 KRPERVIIVG
+599 RPERAIIVG

-621 DYMITAICPIDLLF
+621 DYMIIAICPIDLLF

-651 EHVVVA
+651 KRVDVG

-664 PATLSSYGGTEYVYE
+664 PADLSNYGGTEYVYE
-679 KCYLDATID
+679 KCYLDATVDTIQ
-688 AIREHNGH
+688 EHNNH

-707 NYVYSY
+707 NYVYNH
-713 ASIDVRVRQII
+713 ASVDVQVRQII

-761 DETMAQIAI
+761 DEAMVQIAI
-770 LNDAEI
+770 LDDAEI
-776 ETLGQSSEA
+776 ETLGHSSEA

-795 AVRESKIKNFKNF
+795 AVRESKVKNFKNF

-818 VQIYTKDNCV
+818 VQIYTKDDCV
-828 SEGKEIVIDDEYG
+828 SGGKEIVVDAEYG